1 MLPTCLLLQSQ
12 EALLAAFKTP
22 LLDLK
27 RMLPLL
33 DIYKVNME
41 PRVFQKLFIQFIYL
55 SGRKVETKTFN
66 KIESIIHNDL
76 VFVEKV

>member
-1 MLPTCLLLQSQ
+1 M
-12 EALLAAFKTP
+12 AAFKTP

-66 KIESIIHNDL
+66 KIESITHNDL